1 MRHNNPPLN
10 LQRVAFLL
18 WNIWK
23 LRNATV
29 FNNAIFNPLLC
40 LIKAKKAIAEWS
52 IRTCMSV
59 DNFNGGPFSPPRLN
73 NLFVRWIPPQPEF
86 VRLFFDGSRNHIS
99 TAGGFFIRDWT
110 GKLLKVGAS
119 YYGEVSI
126 FVAEACA
133 LQDGVYAMIQAGFK
147 R

>member
-1 MRHNNPPLN
+1 
-10 LQRVAFLL
+10 
-18 WNIWK
+18 
-23 LRNATV
+23 
-29 FNNAIFNPLLC
+29 
-40 LIKAKKAIAEWS
+40 
-52 IRTCMSV
+52 MSV
-59 DNFNGGPFSPPRLN
+59 DNFNQGHFSRPPLN
-73 NLFVRWIPPQPEF
+73 NLFVRWQPSQPGF
-86 VRLFFDGSRNHIS
+86 AKLNFDGSRNHIS